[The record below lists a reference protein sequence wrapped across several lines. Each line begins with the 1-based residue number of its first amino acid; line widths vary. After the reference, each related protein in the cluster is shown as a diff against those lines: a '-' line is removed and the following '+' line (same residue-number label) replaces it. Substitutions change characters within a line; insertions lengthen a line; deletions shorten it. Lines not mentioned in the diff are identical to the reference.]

1 MSGECCKILSPA
13 EWDKKEIVWRDKPF
27 LKSHYFAFLHVPVNI
42 GKKITEGMKK
52 IEEAGL
58 QAEQM
63 VLSKNDGWFGADIL
77 IPIKT
82 KTDIFEVELITG
94 RFLTRLFDG
103 HYGDMRKWIRETRSW
118 CREKQSLAAGREKQ
132 SLAAGREKGLE
143 PEEFI
148 FWYATCPK
156 CAKKR
161 GDKAQVVVFA
171 KVE

>member
-1 MSGECCKILSPA
+1 MSEECCKIISPA

-42 GKKITEGMKK
+42 GAKITEGMKK

-82 KTDIFEVELITG
+82 KTDIFDIELITG

-103 HYGDMRKWIRETRSW
+103 HYGDMRKWIRETRTW
-118 CREKQSLAAGREKQ
+118 CREKGF
-132 SLAAGREKGLE
+132 E
-143 PEEFI
+143 PEEYI

-156 CAKKR
+156 CSKKR

>member
-1 MSGECCKILSPA
+1 MTECCKIISSA
-13 EWDKKEIVWRDKPF
+13 EWDQKEIVWRDKPF
-27 LKSHYFAFLHVPVNI
+27 LKSRYFAFLHVPVNI

-52 IEEAGL
+52 IEETGL

-82 KTDIFEVELITG
+82 KTDTFEMEMITG
-94 RFLTRLFDG
+94 RFFTRLFDG
-103 HYGDMRKWIRETRSW
+103 HYGDMRKWIRETGDW
-118 CREKQSLAAGREKQ
+118 CREKGF
-132 SLAAGREKGLE
+132 E
-143 PEEFI
+143 PEEYI

-161 GDKAQVVVFA
+161 SDKAQVVVFA